1 MRRIPFLLLVV
12 VAAAF
17 LPGCEHDGD
26 DSLDLTVYASND
38 RLHEGERCVLVAHLR
53 DDDADDNIWFGD
65 YVTWSLSDPTIG
77 HLSGRTGRRVVYYPD
92 RIPVAP
98 EKELVQTVYCKYDA
112 PLEFSHHTRRKIHH
126 LVKRHP

>member
-1 MRRIPFLLLVV
+1 MRRIPFLLLV
-12 VAAAF
+12 AAAF
-17 LPGCEHDGD
+17 LSGGCEHDGD
-26 DSLDLTVYASND
+26 DSFDLTVYASND
-38 RLHEGERCVLVAHLR
+38 RLHEGECCELVAHLR
-53 DDDADDNIWFGD
+53 DDDDDSHWFGNH
-65 YVTWSLSDPTIG
+65 VTWSLSDPSIG
-77 HLSGRTGRRVVYYPD
+77 HLSETTGRRVVYYPD

>member
-1 MRRIPFLLLVV
+1 MRRIPLLLL

-17 LPGCEHDGD
+17 LSGGCEHDGD
-26 DSLDLTVYASND
+26 DSFDLTVYASND
-38 RLHEGERCVLVAHLR
+38 RLHEGERCELVAHLR
-53 DDDADDNIWFGD
+53 DDDDDSRWFGNH
-65 YVTWSLSDPTIG
+65 VTWSLSDPSIG
-77 HLSGRTGRRVVYYPD
+77 HLSETTGRRVFYYPD
-92 RIPVAP
+92 RIPVSP